1 MPVTRVGDGEVG
13 DEASDAVE
21 LGPDCDPCPVGST
34 DEERGENSIPL
45 KQAFNGFAGELI
57 SPDCGT
63 R

>member
-1 MPVTRVGDGEVG
+1 MAMSEMKRAMPSSSGPIATHVPSGRRTRS
-13 DEASDAVE
+13 A
-21 LGPDCDPCPVGST
+21 
-34 DEERGENSIPL
+34 GENSIPL